1 MELVDQLQ
9 KLAPWAADLPAAA
22 KIVLSLLIVGVA
34 ALFLIVMWSTPSTI
48 EKKSVE
54 AVSLI
59 LEGCYRRAVFTR
71 THAQM
76 DHNAMFASIT
86 ECRKLVQSK
95 VPAVTNT
102 NLRQPT
108 ADLISALEGIER
120 EETKKPWDFSR
131 IDAYKLEAL
140 KRFTL
145 LSRLTGVPYTLP
157 TNLTEEIFFSK
168 QEADLPPTVRF
179 PAVQS
184 GAPGD
189 APKAARP

>member
-9 KLAPWAADLPAAA
+9 KLAPWAADLPVVPR
-22 KIVLSLLIVGVA
+22 IILSILIASVA
-34 ALFLIVMWSTPSTI
+34 ALFLAFIWSIPGTA
-48 EKKSVE
+48 EKKSIE
-54 AVSLI
+54 AVRVI

-86 ECRKLVQSK
+86 ECRELVQSK
-95 VPAVTNT
+95 VPAVSSS
-102 NLRQPT
+102 NLNQPT
-108 ADLISALEGIER
+108 ADLVSALEGIER
-120 EETKKPWDFSR
+120 EKAREPWDFSR

-168 QEADLPPTVRF
+168 KEADLPPIGARTVR
-179 PAVQS
+179 PT
-184 GAPGD
+184 GAPKD
-189 APKAARP
+189 VR

>member
-1 MELVDQLQ
+1 MELVEQLQ
-9 KLAPWAADLPAAA
+9 KLAPWAADLPLAP
-22 KIVLSLLIVGVA
+22 KIILSLLIAGVA
-34 ALFLIVMWSTPSTI
+34 ALFLTVIWSTPSAV

-54 AVSLI
+54 AVRSI
-59 LEGCYRRAVFTR
+59 LDGCYRRAVFTR

-86 ECRKLVQSK
+86 ECRAIVQSK
-95 VPAVTNT
+95 VPVIARTD
-102 NLRQPT
+102 LRQTT

-120 EETKKPWDFSR
+120 EKTREPWDFSR

-168 QEADLPPTVRF
+168 QEADLPPTIRA
-179 PAVQS
+179 PTAQPN
-184 GAPGD
+184 APGD
-189 APKAARP
+189 SQKAARP